1 MKFTTQ
7 DTKWKQKMKL
17 FSTLHQY
24 YNLQPT
30 NNLNSTVFSS
40 LILKTWPRRS
50 WDPMQIFLYI
60 SFDSWPYT
68 YHSPS
73 AKQNSVANPNPWHC
87 YDPITIPSRN
97 RRKKVLRLVQMMIS
111 VPGNMRRKAWLN
123 KTRRCLEVNHPSSS
137 LLFSS
142 QKSQECS
149 TTVYAANDGN
159 ILPGNGVVLVVG
171 HPCWNIQSL
180 NGLRIKRVSPFNT
193 RGEDNDSFQP
203 KTFATSFTPQTFLV
217 FKACTQ
223 NEKEIYFAL
232 LFFFNEWH

>member
-1 MKFTTQ
+1 MKTTV
-7 DTKWKQKMKL
+7 
-17 FSTLHQY
+17 HQY

-73 AKQNSVANPNPWHC
+73 AKQNSMANPNPWHC

-123 KTRRCLEVNHPSSS
+123 KTRRCLEVNHPNSS
-137 LLFSS
+137 LLFSEES
-142 QKSQECS
+142 RVLHNRLCREWWKYPAGKWRRFGRRSPMLK
-149 TTVYAANDGN
+149 Y
-159 ILPGNGVVLVVG
+159 PVVK
-171 HPCWNIQSL
+171 WAEN
-180 NGLRIKRVSPFNT
+180 
-193 RGEDNDSFQP
+193 
-203 KTFATSFTPQTFLV
+203 
-217 FKACTQ
+217 
-223 NEKEIYFAL
+223 
-232 LFFFNEWH
+232 